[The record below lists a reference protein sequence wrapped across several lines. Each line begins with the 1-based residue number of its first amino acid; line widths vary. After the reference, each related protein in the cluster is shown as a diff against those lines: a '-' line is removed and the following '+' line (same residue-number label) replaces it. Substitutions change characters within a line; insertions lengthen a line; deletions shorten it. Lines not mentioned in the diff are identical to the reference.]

1 MNTFDADVIVAGAGL
16 AGATFALAAA
26 QGGLDVILVD
36 PVPFSTQLDAS
47 FDGRA
52 SAIAWSSFRQWQALG
67 AGEDLA
73 PVAER
78 IERILVT
85 DGKRPGAASGAGHGV
100 FLRFDAAEIS
110 DRSEGEPMGWMVE
123 NRQSRVALSRA
134 LERSTVRL
142 RTPVGL
148 AGLEHDDF
156 GVTAALSDGTSARAP
171 LVVGA
176 EGRASKVR
184 DLSGIGVVGWPY
196 PRSGVV
202 ATVKLGRP
210 HDGIAHEVFLPDGA
224 LAILPLT
231 DQRASL
237 VWTEPHDRARA
248 LKAASLE
255 AFTAHL
261 SRRFGE
267 FLGEVEV
274 LEPRFVYPLS
284 LLLADSLIAPRAALV
299 GDAGHGI
306 HPLAGQ
312 GLNLGLKDAAALAQV
327 LVEARRLGEDIG
339 GAAVLERYLRWR
351 RFDNVTMAMMM
362 DAFDR
367 TFATDNPVVRGVRD
381 LGMAAVN
388 AVPAAR
394 RFFMAEAGGAVGDLP
409 QLLRG
414 EPL

>member
-1 MNTFDADVIVAGAGL
+1 MGNFDADVIVAGAGL

-26 QGGLDVILVD
+26 SGGLGVIVVD
-36 PVPFSTQLDAS
+36 PAPFSTQLEAS

-52 SAIAWSSFRQWQALG
+52 SAIAWASFRQWQALG
-67 AGEDLA
+67 MGDDLA
-73 PVAER
+73 PVAQP
-78 IERILVT
+78 IQKILVT

-100 FLRFDAAEIS
+100 YLRFDAEEIA
-110 DRSEGEPMGWMVE
+110 DRSEGEPMGWMIE
-123 NRQSRVALSRA
+123 NRQSRVALSKA
-134 LERSTVRL
+134 LERSTAKL
-142 RTPVGL
+142 RTPIGL
-148 AGLEHDDF
+148 AGLETDAF
-156 GVTAALSDGTSARAP
+156 GAVVTLSDGSRLRAP

-176 EGRASKVR
+176 EGRASRVR
-184 DLSGIGVVGWPY
+184 DLSGIGVVAWPY

-202 ATVKLGRP
+202 ATVRLERP
-210 HDGIAHEVFLPDGA
+210 HDGVAHEVFLPDGA

-237 VWTEPHDRARA
+237 VWTEPHERAKA

-261 SRRFGE
+261 GRRFGE

-312 GLNLGLKDAAALAQV
+312 GLNLGLKDAAALAEV
-327 LVEARRLGEDIG
+327 LVDARRLGEDIG
-339 GAAVLERYLRWR
+339 SAQVLARYQSWR
-351 RFDNVTMAMMM
+351 RFDNVTMAVMM

-367 TFATDNPVVRGVRD
+367 TFATDNPIVRAVRD
-381 LGMAAVN
+381 TGMAAVN

-409 QLLRG
+409 RLLKG
-414 EPL
+414 EAL